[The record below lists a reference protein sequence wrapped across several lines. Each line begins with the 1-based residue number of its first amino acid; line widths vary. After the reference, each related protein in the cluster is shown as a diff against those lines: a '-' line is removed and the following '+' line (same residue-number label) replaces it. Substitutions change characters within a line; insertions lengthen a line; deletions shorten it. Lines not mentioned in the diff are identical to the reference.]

1 MQISPKNRRKLIVAG
16 TLFAVTAVPSFAI
29 FGLGDIVFDPSA
41 YTEMLIQKSQQ
52 VEEIAKL
59 EAQLE
64 KAIETYETLQKSY
77 TTAMNTYNQVRS
89 NAAHFGGS
97 KLGWLTSVQRLL
109 KQSNVESRFGEAD
122 GFTDAL
128 NKVSSYAADV
138 AWTSSQ
144 VRLSDNNLMSFMH
157 GQPTGGSAMRSQ
169 LAMIEASDAISPSCL
184 SALGAYSQ
192 QRSDNSS
199 AGDDLQDQQFDG
211 SDDTNSEV
219 QQLNLLNAG
228 QSQQM
233 SEVLSQ
239 GALHSCIASQMTVAN
254 MLQRNAAAADLNT
267 AAFIQQQRATTQNN
281 IAGSSYTWTH
291 YIP

>member
-1 MQISPKNRRKLIVAG
+1 MQISHKNRRKLIVAG

-41 YTEMLIQKSQQ
+41 YAEMLIQKSQQ

-59 EAQLE
+59 EAQLQ
-64 KAIETYETLQKSY
+64 KAVETAETLQKSY
-77 TTAMNTYNQVRS
+77 TTAMNTYDQVRS

-109 KQSNVESRFGEAD
+109 KRSDVESRFGEAD
-122 GFTDAL
+122 GFTDAM

-144 VRLSDNNLMSFMH
+144 VRISENNLTSFMN
-157 GQPTGGSAMRSQ
+157 GQPTGGATRSQ

-199 AGDDLQDQQFDG
+199 AGDDLQTQELDG

-233 SEVLSQ
+233 SEILSQ

-254 MLQRNAAAADLNT
+254 MQMRNAAAADLNT
-267 AAFIQQQRATTQNN
+267 AAFIRQQHATTQNN
-281 IAGSSYTWTH
+281 IEGSSYTWTH

>member
-1 MQISPKNRRKLIVAG
+1 MKLTRRKKRALIVAG
-16 TLFAVTAVPSFAI
+16 TLFAVTVPSFAI

-41 YTEMLIQKSQQ
+41 YAEMLIQKSQQ
-52 VEEIAKL
+52 VEELAKL

-64 KAIETYETLQKSY
+64 KAIETAETLQKSY

-89 NAAHFGGS
+89 NAAHYGS

-122 GFTDAL
+122 GFTQAL

-144 VRLSDNNLMSFMH
+144 VRLSSNNLMSFMH
-157 GQPTGGSAMRSQ
+157 GQATGGSAMRSQ

-199 AGDDLQDQQFDG
+199 AGDDLQNQQFDG
-211 SDDTNSEV
+211 GDDTNSEV
-219 QQLNLLNAG
+219 EQLNLLNAG

-233 SEVLSQ
+233 SEILSQ

-254 MLQRNAAAADLNT
+254 MQQRNAAAQDLNT
-267 AAFIQQQRATTQNN
+267 WAFVKQQRAANPSYIDN
-281 IAGSSYTWTH
+281 SSYTWTH

>member
-1 MQISPKNRRKLIVAG
+1 MKISPKKKRALIVAG

-41 YTEMLIQKSQQ
+41 YAEMLIQKSQQ

-64 KAIETYETLQKSY
+64 KAIETAETLQKSY
-77 TTAMNTYNQVRS
+77 TTAMNTYDQVRS

-109 KQSNVESRFGEAD
+109 KRSDVESRFGEAD
-122 GFTDAL
+122 GFTDAM
-128 NKVSSYAADV
+128 NKASSYAADV

-144 VRLSDNNLMSFMH
+144 VRISENNLTSFMN
-157 GQPTGGSAMRSQ
+157 GQPTGGALRSH

-199 AGDDLQDQQFDG
+199 AGDDLQIQQLDG
-211 SDDTNSEV
+211 SDNTNSEV
-219 QQLNLLNAG
+219 QQLNMLNAG

-233 SEVLSQ
+233 SEILSQ

-254 MLQRNAAAADLNT
+254 MQQRNAAAQDLNT
-267 AAFIQQQRATTQNN
+267 WAFVQQQRSTTPAN
-281 IAGSSYTWTH
+281 IGNSSTTWTTFL
-291 YIP
+291 P